1 MLDWIII
8 LLFVLGC
15 IAAIKAFGT
24 DDPKEKKLYGFL
36 ALFIGGALFVLGNY
50 VGK

>member
-1 MLDWIII
+1 MMDWIII
-8 LLFVLGC
+8 LLFVFGC

>member
-1 MLDWIII
+1 MMEWIII

-24 DDPKEKKLYGFL
+24 EDPKKKKLYGFI

-50 VGK
+50 FFK

>member
-1 MLDWIII
+1 MNWVII

-24 DDPKEKKLYGFL
+24 EDPKEKKLYGFI
-36 ALFIGGALFVLGNY
+36 ALFIGGALFVLGNF
-50 VGK
+50 VIK